1 MVEAPETVYNIYL
14 DVREETD
21 NVQFIT
27 EEAQISSFKD
37 REEAL
42 RIFTRIQS
50 KIDTASIVN
59 DLYDEAADGEVFE

>member
-1 MVEAPETVYNIYL
+1 M
-14 DVREETD
+14 REETD

>member
-37 REEAL
+37 REEEL